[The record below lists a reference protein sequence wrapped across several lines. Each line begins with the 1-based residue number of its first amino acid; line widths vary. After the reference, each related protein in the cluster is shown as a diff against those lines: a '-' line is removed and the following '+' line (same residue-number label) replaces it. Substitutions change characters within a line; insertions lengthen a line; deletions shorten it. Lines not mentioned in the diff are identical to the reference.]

1 MKKLYIDIDGVLLT
15 IKHTQRPQYA
25 VEFIDYVTSTFDC
38 YWLTSHCKEGEK
50 SIKPLLQ
57 YLSRYYDEGTIEKLK
72 RIKPTSWETTKTEA
86 IDFDSDFYWVDDY
99 VFDFEKKILERQ
111 HKLDRWIEVD
121 LSNINELKYIKDLL
135 ERKQSNNKRYLF
147 LDLDGVLN
155 TGQYSN
161 FIEEHGLI
169 EFDENGSVFDP
180 NAVEN
185 LRHIVE
191 ATHADIVLTSTWR
204 YDGFKKMHKLW
215 KDRRLPGDLIGITP
229 QLLCVRMANI
239 YSNELDGV
247 NTWQLRPI
255 GSRGIEI
262 NEWLKRNNNTPSEWL
277 KTYTYAILDDED
289 DFLLHQA
296 KHVVLTDPIKGI
308 TKKDANKVIAILN
321 RE

>member
-15 IKHTQRPQYA
+15 NRHTQQPEYA

-50 SIKPLLQ
+50 SIKSLLQ
-57 YLSRYYDEGTIEKLK
+57 YLSPYYDEETIRKLNT
-72 RIKPTSWETTKTEA
+72 IKPTSWETAKTEA
-86 IDFDSDFYWVDDY
+86 LDFNSDFFWLDDF
-99 VFDFEKKILERQ
+99 VFEFEKKILESH
-111 HKLDRWIEVD
+111 HKLDRWIEIN
-121 LSNINELKYIKDLL
+121 LSDINELKRTRDLL
-135 ERKQSNNKRYLF
+135 ERKISNNKRYLF

-155 TGQYSN
+155 TGKHSN

-180 NAVEN
+180 DAIEN
-185 LRHIVE
+185 LRYIIE

-204 YDGFKKMHKLW
+204 YDGFQKMHKLW

-229 QLLCVRMANI
+229 QLLCVRMADI
-239 YSNELDGV
+239 YSNELDIV

-262 NEWLKRNNNTPSEWL
+262 NEWIKRNNNIPSEWL
-277 KTYTYAILDDED
+277 NTYTYAILDDED

-296 KHVVLTDPIKGI
+296 NHVILTDPMKGI
-308 TKKDANKVIAILN
+308 TREVADKVISILN
-321 RE
+321 K